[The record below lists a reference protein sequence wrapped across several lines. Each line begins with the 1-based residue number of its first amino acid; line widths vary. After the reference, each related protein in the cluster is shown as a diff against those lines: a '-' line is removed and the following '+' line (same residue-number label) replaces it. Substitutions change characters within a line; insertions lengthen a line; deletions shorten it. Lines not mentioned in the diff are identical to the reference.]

1 MKHNCSIFH
10 SHYKTEVSG
19 ATWSGKVAEQEEVP
33 QEGDQA
39 GVDRHHGLHHLLA
52 ASLGHPDSSD
62 QVRNEE
68 WGESDISQLMSSS
81 YFPPIG
87 KQFIGRKIL
96 LEFQTVCRLMKDFC
110 ISANLPATT
119 RATPSLSSSSSPTA
133 CSTATPPSTPS
144 STLSS
149 RTTSRRVSARR
160 VTATRGR
167 WRGSG
172 TTRTAA
178 PPHGESPS

>member
-1 MKHNCSIFH
+1 MKHNCSIFQ
-10 SHYKTEVSG
+10 SHYKTEVRG
-19 ATWSGKVAEQEEVP
+19 AAWSGEVAEQEEVP

-39 GVDRHHGLHHLLA
+39 GADRHHGLHHLLA
-52 ASLGHPDSSD
+52 ASLGHPDSSH
-62 QVRNEE
+62 QVSPASRVRVRFN
-68 WGESDISQLMSSS
+68 SQLMSSS
-81 YFPPIG
+81 SSSVRPIG
-87 KQFIGRKIL
+87 KQFIGRKSS
-96 LEFQTVCRLMKDFC
+96 ENFKQFERRLTEIFC

-167 WRGSG
+167 
-172 TTRTAA
+172 
-178 PPHGESPS
+178 